1 MSWLPLIVCVA
12 LVVAL
17 FSGKFIRHWDGPLL
31 SDEEIDRAGLHAFYR
46 EMIFLIIGLVLG
58 ACLFALFAGYAAYS
72 TY

>member
-1 MSWLPLIVCVA
+1 MSWFPFIACMV

-17 FSGKFIRHWDGPLL
+17 FCGKFIRHWDGPLL
-31 SDEEIDRAGLHAFYR
+31 SDEEIDRAGLHAYYR
-46 EMIFLIIGLVLG
+46 EMLFLILGLVIG

>member
-1 MSWLPLIVCVA
+1 MTWLPFIVCMV
-12 LVVAL
+12 LVAL
-17 FSGKFIRHWDGPLL
+17 FCGKLIRHGDGSLL

-46 EMIFLIIGLVLG
+46 EMLFLILGLVIG

>member
-1 MSWLPLIVCVA
+1 MSWLPFIVCMV

-17 FSGKFIRHWDGPLL
+17 FCGKFIRRGDGPLL
-31 SDEEIDRAGLHAFYR
+31 SDEELDRAGLHAFYR
-46 EMIFLIIGLVLG
+46 EMLFLILGLVIG